1 MAHERRD
8 IGEQEWERQ
17 KEGEQGTLATIVHC
31 IFDEYLLKPSMT
43 PV

>member
-17 KEGEQGTLATIVHC
+17 KEGEQGTLATIVHY
-31 IFDEYLLKPSMT
+31 IFDEYLLKPFMT